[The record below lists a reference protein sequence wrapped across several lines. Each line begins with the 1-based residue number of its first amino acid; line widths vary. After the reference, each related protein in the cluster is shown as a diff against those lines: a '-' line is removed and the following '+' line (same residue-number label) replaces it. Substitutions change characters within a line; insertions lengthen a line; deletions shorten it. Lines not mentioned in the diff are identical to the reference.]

1 MKLLENI
8 RRGLFIIFISF
19 LLSPI
24 QAQVIKVFNST
35 TKLPV
40 SDVYIV
46 NEERTIAAF
55 STKNGSID
63 LSEFPETSKLV
74 VQHPS
79 YEKVQISLEDLIST
93 TSFPLQEK
101 LVAFDELVVSANKWE
116 QDVRKVPNDII
127 AISAETSSFQNPQT
141 AADLLSNSG
150 QVFVQKSQLGGGSPK
165 LRGFSANAVLLVVD
179 GVRLNNAIFRSG
191 NLQNVINIDPNTL
204 ERTEVIFGPGS
215 VMYGSDALGGVMDF
229 HTKSPNWAA
238 DEETHISANAMLRYG
253 TAANERTGHFDITLT
268 QDDIVFFGSFSRT
281 HFGDLRAGS
290 NRSDG
295 YEGFFERT
303 HYVRRIEG
311 EDQLIEN
318 ENSNIQRFSGYHLT
332 SLLQKVKWRTSDN
345 TQLTY
350 GFYYSTTNDIP
361 RYDRLTIPLT
371 VGTDSLEY
379 AEWYYG
385 PQTWQM
391 HNISFSDFQETNWY
405 DQMRVTVSYQRYDE
419 SRHDRRFG
427 DDRLRNRKE
436 QVDVITFNHD
446 FDKSM
451 KNGTLFYGVDAFW
464 NDVESKAQRQ
474 NLVTGEITPT
484 STRYPSEGS
493 IYWSGAIYGNY
504 QWDLSPEWV
513 LSTGARYN
521 LVRLTGRTTNED
533 LALLLEENN
542 DAGFV
547 TSNEATADLF
557 EQANVTNQ
565 AITGS
570 IGVTFNPTKKTK
582 LSGLV
587 SSGFRSPNV
596 DDVGKLFELDDETI
610 VVPNPDLKPEYSY
623 NQEIGLEQYVNDLIS
638 FSLVG
643 YHSFLTNAIV
653 RGASTVA
660 GNDELLFD
668 GQSLAIRSQVN
679 ANGARLY
686 GGSASLKMALSSH
699 WSFSSTI
706 NMNEGKETET
716 DEPLRHAT
724 PIFGRSSVK
733 YKKGGFRSEFFI
745 DYNGARNRSSIPSS
759 EIDDK
764 PHLYTDTGSPGW
776 ATFNLR
782 LGYAPSKSITVESGL
797 ENILDQ
803 HYRPYSSGI
812 SAPGRN
818 FYFSLKG
825 SL

>member
-8 RRGLFIIFISF
+8 RRGLFIVLLSF
-19 LLSPI
+19 LFTPL
-24 QAQVIKVFNST
+24 QAQVIKVFNAK
-35 TKLPV
+35 TKLPIN
-40 SDVYIV
+40 DVYIV
-46 NEERTIAAF
+46 NAERTIAAF
-55 STKNGSID
+55 SKKNGTID
-63 LSEFPETSKLV
+63 LSEFPSSSELV
-74 VQHPS
+74 VQHPN
-79 YEKVQISLEDLIST
+79 YEKVQITLEDLINAPSL
-93 TSFPLQEK
+93 PMEEK
-101 LVAFDELVVSANKWE
+101 LLEFEEMVVSANKWE
-116 QDVRKVPNDII
+116 QEERKVPNDIV
-127 AISAETSSFQNPQT
+127 ALSAETSQFQNPQT

-191 NLQNVINIDPNTL
+191 NLQNVINIDPNIL
-204 ERTEVIFGPGS
+204 ERTEVVFGPGS

-229 HTKSPNWAA
+229 HTISPNWALD
-238 DEETHISANAMLRYG
+238 DETTISANAMLRYG
-253 TAANERTGHFDITLT
+253 TAANERTGHFDITLA
-268 QDDIVFFGSFSRT
+268 QDDIVYFGSFSRT

-290 NRSDG
+290 NRSKG

-311 EDQLIEN
+311 EDRLIEN
-318 ENSNIQRFSGYHLT
+318 DKPNIQRFSGYHLT

-350 GFYYSTTNDIP
+350 GFYYSTTSDIP
-361 RYDRLTIPLT
+361 RYDRLTLPLSA
-371 VGTDSLEY
+371 GTDSLEC

-391 HNISFSDFQETNWY
+391 HNITFSDFQESSWY
-405 DQMRVTVSYQRYDE
+405 DQMRITISYQRFDE

-446 FDKSM
+446 FDKSL
-451 KNGTLFYGVDAFW
+451 KNGTIFYGFDAFW
-464 NDVESKAQRQ
+464 NGVDSRAQRQ

-493 IYWSGAIYGNY
+493 VYWSGALYGNY
-504 QWDLSPEWV
+504 QWELSPEWV

-521 LVRLTGRTTNED
+521 LVRLTGRTTDDD
-533 LALLLEENN
+533 LADLINENDGLGMSN
-542 DAGFV
+542 
-547 TSNEATADLF
+547 TSATADMF
-557 EQANVTNQ
+557 EQADVTNQ
-565 AITGS
+565 AVTGS
-570 IGVTFNPTKKTK
+570 IGVTFNPSKNTK

-623 NQEIGLEQYVNDLIS
+623 NQEIGWEQGINELFS
-638 FSLVG
+638 FNIVG

-653 RGASTVA
+653 RGAASVA
-660 GNDELLFD
+660 GNERLSFD
-668 GQSLAIRSQVN
+668 GQQLFIRSQVN
-679 ANGARLY
+679 ASGARLY
-686 GGSASLKMALSSH
+686 GGSASIKMDVSPN
-699 WSFSSTI
+699 WSFTSTI

-733 YKKGGFRSEFFI
+733 YTKGGFRSEFFVN
-745 DYNGARNRSSIPSS
+745 YNGSRNRDNIPSS

-764 PHLYTDTGSPGW
+764 PHLYTATGTPGW
-776 ATFNLR
+776 ATLNLR
-782 LGYAPSKSITVESGL
+782 IGYAPSKSITVESGL